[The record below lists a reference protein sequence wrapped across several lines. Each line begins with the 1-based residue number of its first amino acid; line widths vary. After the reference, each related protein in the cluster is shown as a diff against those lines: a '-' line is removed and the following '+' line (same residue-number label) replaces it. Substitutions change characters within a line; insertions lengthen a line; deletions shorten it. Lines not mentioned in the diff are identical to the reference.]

1 MITKKC
7 NTCQEDFPQTL
18 QFFFSNGFTPN
29 GTRKL
34 KPNCKQCEKTNKF
47 SRYYSIMQKVFG
59 QLECE
64 ICGYDRVLHALE
76 LHHLDAT
83 EKEIDPSQMK
93 SFQEVKIVQEMEK
106 CQLLCANCH
115 REAHYINLDLSSVK
129 HYKE

>member
-1 MITKKC
+1 METKKC
-7 NTCQEDFPQTL
+7 NTCRQELPQTL
-18 QFFFSNGFTPN
+18 QYFYSNGYTPK

-34 KPNCKQCEKTNKF
+34 KPNCKSCEQKNKY

-59 QLECE
+59 TVQCE

-76 LHHLDAT
+76 LHHLDPS
-83 EKEIDPSQMK
+83 EKELEPSQMK
-93 SFQEVKIVQEMEK
+93 SFQEDTIVQEMKK

-129 HYKE
+129 HYK